1 MATVNLKTVFT
12 LTGSI
17 LLLQACASTEELFA
31 EYDSQFCV
39 AQTRLGETGIIPRSM
54 DMNWEPVVYFETD
67 LSALTDEHKKK
78 LESNA
83 RLIKQI
89 KNHKI
94 SLKGFADYRGTEE
107 YNLELAGRRV
117 EEVKAY
123 LIEKLGVDAD
133 LIDSKAYGEEKR
145 RDPNSTR
152 PHDSARRVDIV
163 LIHPQSE
170 FTGQSTPISLL
181 DQ

>member
-1 MATVNLKTVFT
+1 MAKMNMKTVFT
-12 LTGSI
+12 LITTA

-39 AQTRLGETGIIPRSM
+39 AQARLSEVAIM
-54 DMNWEPVVYFETD
+54 DINWEPVVYFETD
-67 LSALTDEHKKK
+67 SSTLTDEHKKK
-78 LESNA
+78 LEINS

-89 KNHKI
+89 GNHKI

-107 YNLELAGRRV
+107 YNLDLAGRRV
-117 EEVKAY
+117 AAVKTF
-123 LIEKLGVDAD
+123 LTEKLGVDAD
-133 LIDSKAYGEEKR
+133 MINGKAYGEEKR
-145 RDPNSTR
+145 RDPNATR
-152 PHDSARRVDIV
+152 PHDSARRVDII

-170 FTGQSTPISLL
+170 FVEPRTPIALL